1 MTSFRIGRRGLI
13 AGSAAALLP
22 LPASAAKE
30 DWRKLADEVRESM
43 RWAWQNYRERAWG
56 KDQIMPVS
64 GGAESFSIKGQHVG
78 LSLIEALDTLWLME
92 LDAEFKDGVDWIH
105 ANLSFDIDGEV
116 SVFET
121 IIRLVGGLLSAHLA
135 SGDKLLLAKAK
146 DLTDRL
152 MPAFTAS
159 PIGLPHRYV
168 NLKTGAVRGPVTNP
182 AEIGS
187 CITEFGTLSRLT
199 GDPRYFKAAKKAMV
213 ALFGRRSDIGLIPD
227 AIDCMTG
234 EWKSR
239 RATIG
244 PPSDSYY
251 EYLWDG
257 WQLLGDRDCL
267 TMYKSCTAAILENQK
282 AMLNGDLWFVD
293 VDFETGKRINWE
305 QDELSSFYG
314 GLLAQGGEPV
324 IGEAYTR
331 SWDKVQAKYGILPEG
346 YDPEKDAPTY
356 KTNALRPELA
366 DAAFN
371 HWLLDG
377 KEEWRALVARHF
389 RAMQQWNK
397 AAYGYAVMADV
408 TTKAQADHCPGY
420 WWSEQMKY
428 YWLIFADCRR
438 FDYRKNYLST
448 EGNVLLGFR
457 H

>member
-1 MTSFRIGRRGLI
+1 MTGFRIGRRGLI

-22 LPASAAKE
+22 LPAAARE
-30 DWRKLADEVRESM
+30 DWPTLAGEVRESM
-43 RWAWQNYRERAWG
+43 RWAWKNYREKAWG
-56 KDQIMPVS
+56 KDQILPIS
-64 GGAESFSIKGQHVG
+64 GGAESFSIPGHHLG

-92 LDAEFKDGVDWIH
+92 LDAEFKEGVEWIH
-105 ANLSFDIDGEV
+105 TSLDFDVDGEV

-135 SGDKLLLAKAK
+135 SGDKLLLARAK
-146 DLTDRL
+146 DLADRL
-152 MPAFTAS
+152 MPSFTHS
-159 PIGLPHRYV
+159 PLGLPHRFI
-168 NLKTGAVRGPVTNP
+168 NLKTGALRDPITNP
-182 AEIGS
+182 AEVGS
-187 CITEFGTLSRLT
+187 CIAEFGTLSRLT
-199 GDPRYFKAAKKAMV
+199 GDPRYQKAAKRAMV
-213 ALFGRRSDIGLIPD
+213 ALFGRRSEIGLMPD
-227 AIDCMTG
+227 SIDCMTG

-257 WQLLGDRDCL
+257 WQLLGDREFL
-267 TMYKSCTAAILENQK
+267 VMYKSCTAAILENQK
-282 AMLNGDLWFVD
+282 AELNGDIWFVD
-293 VDFETGKRINWE
+293 VDFETGKRIDWA
-305 QDELSSFYG
+305 QDELASFYG
-314 GLLAQGGEPV
+314 GLLAQGGDAAL
-324 IGEAYTR
+324 GEASTR
-331 SWDKVQAKYGILPEG
+331 SWDKVQTKYGILPEG
-346 YDPEKDAPTY
+346 YDPETGAPTA

-371 HWLLDG
+371 LWLLDR

-397 AAYGYAVMADV
+397 APYGYATMADV

-428 YWLIFADCRR
+428 YWLIFSDCRR

-448 EGNVLLGFR
+448 EGNVFLGFKR
-457 H
+457 

>member
-22 LPASAAKE
+22 LPATAKE
-30 DWRKLADEVRESM
+30 DWRALGDEVREAM
-43 RWAWQNYRERAWG
+43 RWAWKNYREKAWG

-64 GGAESFSIKGQHVG
+64 GGAESFSIKGRHIG

-92 LDAEFKDGVDWIH
+92 LDAEFKDGVDWIR
-105 ANLSFDIDGEV
+105 ANLDFDVDGEV

-121 IIRLVGGLLSAHLA
+121 IIRLVGGLLSGHLA
-135 SGDKLLLAKAK
+135 GGDPVLLAKAK

-159 PIGLPHRYV
+159 PIGLPHRFV

-182 AEIGS
+182 AEVGS
-187 CITEFGTLSRLT
+187 CITEFGMLSNLT
-199 GDPRYFKAAKKAMV
+199 GDDRYFKAAKQALV
-213 ALFGRRSDIGLIPD
+213 ALYDRRSKIGLIPD
-227 AIDCMTG
+227 AVDCMTG

-239 RATIG
+239 RATTG

-267 TMYKSCTAAILENQK
+267 RMYRTCTAAILKHQR
-282 AMLNGDLWFVD
+282 ATLNGDLWFVD

-314 GLLAQGGEPV
+314 GLLAQGGDRAV
-324 IGEAYTR
+324 GEAYTHA
-331 SWDKVQAKYGILPEG
+331 WDKVQARYGILPEG
-346 YDPEKDAPTY
+346 YDPYQGAPTY

-397 AAYGYAVMADV
+397 APYGYAVMADV

-438 FDYRKNYLST
+438 FDYKRNYLTT
-448 EGNVLLGFR
+448 EGNVLQGFR
-457 H
+457 R